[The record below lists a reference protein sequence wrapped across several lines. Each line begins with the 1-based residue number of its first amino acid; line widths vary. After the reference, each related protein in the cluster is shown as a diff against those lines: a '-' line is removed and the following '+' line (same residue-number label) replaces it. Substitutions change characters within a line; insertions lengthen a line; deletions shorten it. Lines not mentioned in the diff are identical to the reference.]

1 MTKDFSLLI
10 LKILKFNVFF
20 INFEQ
25 FGIFLFLKIHLYKYP
40 AFGGWFWGL
49 SWFNLYVFAY
59 SGLYWKL
66 DFLWFVI

>member
-1 MTKDFSLLI
+1 MEELYMNRHQPSFNLFLMTKDFSLLI

-40 AFGGWFWGL
+40 AFGG
-49 SWFNLYVFAY
+49 
-59 SGLYWKL
+59 
-66 DFLWFVI
+66 